1 MRRKIAYISETS
13 LTDCDIPLLHELSK
27 DATVDYYLIITNSST
42 QGTLVDITLKEKGDI
57 NCGTEYPGLKTLEKW
72 IDLHH
77 VYIVNV
83 PVYHYW
89 EWINFK
95 VAWKWM
101 QLLKKQN
108 YDIIHLTWPLRYCYF
123 ALYLLRKKMVI
134 TMHDPIPHSSQMT
147 IKNRFHRYWCIRL
160 TPDFILLN
168 KTQKP
173 LFIKEYG
180 ISESRIHM
188 SRLSIYT
195 HLQES
200 ASAPALCSHPYILYI
215 GRIHSHKG
223 IEYFC
228 EAMETIT
235 SDMPDVHAVIAGN
248 GSFYFD
254 ISKYKKMSNYM
265 FLNRYI
271 SNEELVSLISN
282 SIAVVCPYI
291 DATQSGVIMSAF
303 ALNKPVVAT
312 NVGALHEMVEDGRHG
327 FLVPPKDSKALESA
341 IRQIMQPGIAQQMSA
356 NIERDYSSGI
366 YSWHTI
372 ASEILDIYETII
384 KKRGKQ

>member
-1 MRRKIAYISETS
+1 
-13 LTDCDIPLLHELSK
+13 
-27 DATVDYYLIITNSST
+27 
-42 QGTLVDITLKEKGDI
+42 
-57 NCGTEYPGLKTLEKW
+57 
-72 IDLHH
+72 
-77 VYIVNV
+77 
-83 PVYHYW
+83 
-89 EWINFK
+89 
-95 VAWKWM
+95 
-101 QLLKKQN
+101 
-108 YDIIHLTWPLRYCYF
+108 
-123 ALYLLRKKMVI
+123 
-134 TMHDPIPHSSQMT
+134 
-147 IKNRFHRYWCIRL
+147 
-160 TPDFILLN
+160 
-168 KTQKP
+168 
-173 LFIKEYG
+173 
-180 ISESRIHM
+180 M